1 MSDIL
6 VFATILCC
14 VALVAVFVNKR
25 LLVLLLSSAFVLLV
39 AMRLSIPS
47 MYLMGTV
54 LLALPVASWFVGWYG
69 AQHLRFTLIAPD
81 SAFEGEEIPIRV
93 EVVSPLPAFSV
104 LAQPRCE
111 LPEGVRMVEGSGAS
125 VSIPSGVRQE
135 SMVVAERRGVYDF
148 DLAAVL
154 VNDPLGIFTIKKHF
168 SQHRSLIVYP
178 TGLPLP
184 PMTAEGHQ
192 NAGWLS
198 SARVGQRGDDEGF
211 YGTREYRLGDDL
223 RRIHW
228 RSSARHGS
236 LVVAERET
244 HLQSTVWI
252 CLDTQGGAQVA
263 GGGIFAWERCVKA
276 AVSIMEASFLNGD
289 SVGLLIPG
297 KDETFL
303 APNAYEDQRWRILE
317 ALAHVR
323 ARGDISLEHIVVQMD
338 GPVGA
343 NLVIV
348 TPYPTLGIADA
359 AVRLVNSGALV
370 TVVYVEP
377 SKSRLIP
384 DTVMQAMD
392 AVAKAGASTVV
403 VPEEV

>member
-25 LLVLLLSSAFVLLV
+25 LLVLVLSSVFVLLV

-69 AQHLRFTLIAPD
+69 AQHLQFTLIAPE

-93 EVVSPLPAFSV
+93 DVESPLPAFSV
-104 LAQPRCE
+104 LAQPSFA
-111 LPEGVRMVEGSGAS
+111 LPDGMRVVDGSETA

-135 SMVVAERRGVYDF
+135 SMVIADRSGVYDLDF
-148 DLAAVL
+148 ATVL
-154 VNDPLGIFTIKKHF
+154 VNDPLGIFIIKRRF

-178 TGLPLP
+178 TGLPMP
-184 PMTAEGHQ
+184 SIASQGHQ
-192 NAGWLS
+192 NAGRPT

-211 YGTREYRLGDDL
+211 YGTREYRHGDDL

-236 LVVAERET
+236 LVVAERES
-244 HLQSTVWI
+244 HMQSTIWI
-252 CLDTQGGAQVA
+252 CLDSKGAQRVGGAGTA
-263 GGGIFAWERCVKA
+263 ALERCVKA
-276 AVSIMEASFLNGD
+276 AVTIMEAALGAGD
-289 SVGLLIPG
+289 AVGLQVPG
-297 KDETFL
+297 TPETFISPK
-303 APNAYEDQRWRILE
+303 ASEDQRWRILDS
-317 ALAHVR
+317 LARVHAGGNV
-323 ARGDISLEHIVVQMD
+323 SLEKTVVHLEM
-338 GPVGA
+338 PPRATVA
-343 NLVIV
+343 MV
-348 TPYPTLGIADA
+348 TPLPTPGMAEA
-359 AVRLVNSGALV
+359 AVRLVNSGAQV

-377 SKSRLIP
+377 PGSGSAP
-384 DTVMQAMD
+384 DFVFQAMD
-392 AVAKAGASTVV
+392 AAAEGGADTLV
-403 VPEEV
+403 VPCEG